1 MRLILLAAEQSE
13 QRGLGHTDDLE
24 TNSGNISHSV
34 TGTTETGNEHLIVL
48 IDEVQ
53 ATITRDEGGDLLSV
67 LDQLHTDALTN
78 GRVGLLGLDSPTHK
92 PIQAKH
98 LHLLKNNSLG
108 HGGSSKDVSLDGR
121 HVVSLLVSL
130 YASIVKNGRIT
141 LSAHLSLR
149 RWTRSLRAARI
160 PQGFL

>member
-1 MRLILLAAEQSE
+1 MRLLLLAAEQSE
-13 QRGLGHTDDLE
+13 KRGLGHADDLE
-24 TNSGNISHSV
+24 TDSRNISHSV

-53 ATITRDEGGDLLSV
+53 TTIARDEGSDLLTI

-78 GRVGLLGLDSPTHK
+78 GRVGLLGLDSPTHELTTTEY
-92 PIQAKH
+92 I
-98 LHLLKNNSLG
+98 HLLKNNSLG

-130 YASIVKNGRIT
+130 HA
-141 LSAHLSLR
+141 
-149 RWTRSLRAARI
+149 
-160 PQGFL
+160 